1 MSQPINALLDDRPG
15 AGAAN
20 AVGAPEPGP
29 EVSRRPIELT
39 ICQDIDAIEAE
50 WRAFEQQADATA
62 FQSFDWLSLW
72 YRHVGQPAGVR
83 PAIVLGRSA
92 GELVL
97 LLPLA
102 VKPGLVRTLTFLG
115 EDLCDYNA
123 PLMAPGLSAQLDA
136 VHVAALWNDIR
147 ARLRELPQLGHDLV
161 QLTKMP
167 ETIGAQPN
175 PFLHLEVALNP
186 SGAYLTQ
193 LAGTWD
199 EFYSAKRSS
208 ATRRRDRTKRKRLA
222 EQGEVRFVTPQD
234 ADEGTRTVQTLI
246 AQKTKAFAR
255 MGVPNLFA
263 RPGYTAFFLDLATNP
278 RTRHLVHVSRLD
290 VGPIFAAINL
300 GLTFHGSYYH
310 VLASYE
316 DGEVAR
322 FGPGAAHLRD
332 LLQYAIEKGCN
343 RFDFTIGD
351 ERYKLEWSDTVVKL
365 YDHIAAAT
373 PRGWLAVVPSLV
385 FRRVRRLIKQNPV
398 LWAAFSAMRGAL
410 GSLRG
415 KKRVRETDGAEDA
428 EQNKSPPL
436 APH

>member
-1 MSQPINALLDDRPG
+1 MPQPINALLDDRPVP
-15 AGAAN
+15 GAAN
-20 AVGAPEPGP
+20 VAPANA
-29 EVSRRPIELT
+29 SRPAIELT
-39 ICQDIDAIEAE
+39 ICRDLDSIEAD

-72 YRHVGQPAGVR
+72 YRHVGRPAGVR

-92 GELVL
+92 GNLAF

-102 VKPGLVRTLTFLG
+102 VRPGLVRTLTFLG

-123 PLMAPGLSAQLDA
+123 PLIAPGFSTHLDA
-136 VHVAALWNDIR
+136 AGFAALWSEIR
-147 ARLRELPQLGHDLV
+147 ARLQELPELGHDLIR
-161 QLTKMP
+161 LTKMP

-175 PFLHLEVALNP
+175 PFLHLDVALNP
-186 SGAYLTQ
+186 SGAYLTH

-222 EQGEVRFVTPQD
+222 EHGEVRFVTAQD
-234 ADEGTRTVQTLI
+234 AAESTRTMQTLI
-246 AQKTKAFAR
+246 EQKSKAFAR
-255 MGVPNLFA
+255 MGVPNVFA
-263 RPGYTAFFLDLATNP
+263 RPGYGAFFLDLATNP
-278 RTRHLVHVSRLD
+278 QTRHLVHVSRLD
-290 VGPIFAAINL
+290 VGPVLAAVNL
-300 GLTFHGSYYH
+300 GLTFRGSYYH
-310 VLASYE
+310 VLASYD

-332 LLQYAIEKGCN
+332 LLQFAIDKGCD

-365 YDHIAAAT
+365 HDHIAAAT
-373 PRGWLAVVPSLV
+373 PRGWFAVVPSLV
-385 FRRVRRLIKQNPV
+385 FRRVKRLIKQNPV
-398 LWAAFSAMRGAL
+398 LWRAFSAMRGAI

-415 KKRVRETDGAEDA
+415 QRAGETDGESPDSV
-428 EQNKSPPL
+428 EQKASPPI
-436 APH
+436 APR

>member
-1 MSQPINALLDDRPG
+1 MPQPINALLDDRP
-15 AGAAN
+15 APGAAN
-20 AVGAPEPGP
+20 VAPADP
-29 EVSRRPIELT
+29 SRPAIELT
-39 ICQDIDAIEAE
+39 ICRDLDAIEAD

-72 YRHVGQPAGVR
+72 YRHVGRPAGVR

-92 GELVL
+92 GSLAF

-102 VKPGLVRTLTFLG
+102 VRPGLVRTLTFLG

-123 PLMAPGLSAQLDA
+123 ALIAPGFSTYLDA
-136 VHVAALWNDIR
+136 AGFAALWSEIR
-147 ARLRELPQLGHDLV
+147 ARLQERPELGHDLIR
-161 QLTKMP
+161 LTKMP
-167 ETIGAQPN
+167 ETIGTQPN
-175 PFLHLEVALNP
+175 PFLHLDVALNP
-186 SGAYLTQ
+186 SGAYLTH

-222 EQGEVRFVTPQD
+222 EHGEVRFVTAQD
-234 ADEGTRTVQTLI
+234 AAESTRTMQTLI
-246 AQKTKAFAR
+246 EQKSKAFAR
-255 MGVPNLFA
+255 MGVPNLFE
-263 RPGYTAFFLDLATNP
+263 RPGHGAFFLDLATNP

-290 VGPIFAAINL
+290 VGPIFAAVNL

-310 VLASYE
+310 VLASYD
-316 DGEVAR
+316 DGEVSR

-332 LLQYAIEKGCN
+332 LLQFAIEKGCD

-365 YDHIAAAT
+365 HDHIAAAT

-385 FRRVRRLIKQNPV
+385 FRRVKRLIKQNPT
-398 LWAAFSAMRGAL
+398 LWRAFSATRGAI

-415 KKRVRETDGAEDA
+415 KGSAGETDGEDI
-428 EQNKSPPL
+428 EQKKSPPL
-436 APH
+436 APR

>member
-1 MSQPINALLDDRPG
+1 MPQPINALLDDRP
-15 AGAAN
+15 APGAAN
-20 AVGAPEPGP
+20 VAPADA
-29 EVSRRPIELT
+29 SRPAIELT
-39 ICQDIDAIEAE
+39 ICRDLDAIEAE

-72 YRHVGQPAGVR
+72 YRHVGRPAGVR
-83 PAIVLGRSA
+83 PAIVLGRCA
-92 GELVL
+92 GELMF

-102 VKPGLVRTLTFLG
+102 VRPGLVRTLTFLG

-123 PLMAPGLSAQLDA
+123 PLIAPGFSAHLDA
-136 VHVAALWNDIR
+136 AGFAALWSDIR
-147 ARLRELPQLGHDLV
+147 TRLQEQPELAHDLIR
-161 QLTKMP
+161 LTKMP

-186 SGAYLTQ
+186 SGAYLTH

-222 EQGEVRFVTPQD
+222 EHGEVRFVTAQD
-234 ADEGTRTVQTLI
+234 AAEGTRTVQTLI
-246 AQKTKAFAR
+246 EQKSKAFAR

-263 RPGYTAFFLDLATNP
+263 RPGYAAFYLDLATNP
-278 RTRHLVHVSRLD
+278 QARHLVHVSRLD
-290 VGPIFAAINL
+290 VGPVLAAVNL

-332 LLQYAIEKGCN
+332 LLQFAIDKGCD

-373 PRGWLAVVPSLV
+373 PRGWLVVVPSLV
-385 FRRVRRLIKQNPV
+385 FRRVKRLIKQNPV
-398 LWAAFSAMRGAL
+398 LWRAFSAMRGAI

-415 KKRVRETDGAEDA
+415 KKRVGEGEGPEDT
-428 EQNKSPPL
+428 EQNKSPPI
-436 APH
+436 APN

>member
-1 MSQPINALLDDRPG
+1 MPQPTHALLDDRP
-15 AGAAN
+15 APGAAN
-20 AVGAPEPGP
+20 IVPADA
-29 EVSRRPIELT
+29 SRPAIELT
-39 ICQDIDAIEAE
+39 ICQDLDAIEAA

-97 LLPLA
+97 LVPLA
-102 VKPGLVRTLTFLG
+102 VRPGLVRTLTFLG

-123 PLMAPGLSAQLDA
+123 PLIARGFSTHLDA
-136 VHVAALWNDIR
+136 AGFVALWSEIR
-147 ARLRELPQLGHDLV
+147 SRLQELPELAHDLIR
-161 QLTKMP
+161 LTKMP
-167 ETIGAQPN
+167 ETVGAQPN
-175 PFLHLEVALNP
+175 AFIHLDVALNP
-186 SGAYLTQ
+186 SGAYLTH

-222 EQGEVRFVTPQD
+222 EQGEVRFVTAQD
-234 ADEGTRTVQTLI
+234 AAESTLTMQTLI
-246 AQKTKAFAR
+246 AQKSKAFAR

-263 RPGYTAFFLDLATNP
+263 RPGYAAFYLDLATNP
-278 RTRHLVHVSRLD
+278 QARHLVHVSHLD
-290 VGPIFAAINL
+290 VGPVLAAVNL

-332 LLQYAIEKGCN
+332 LLQFAIDKGCD

-385 FRRVRRLIKQNPV
+385 FRRVKRLIKQNPA
-398 LWAAFSAMRGAL
+398 LWRAFSTMRGAI

-415 KKRVRETDGAEDA
+415 KNRVRQGEGAEDT
-428 EQNKSPPL
+428 EQNKSPPI
-436 APH
+436 APN